1 MTDGLILIV
10 ENEPLLQPMIQV
22 CGRALPGVSVE
33 SSPATA
39 SAQHHI
45 RTMDYTVIVT
55 PVLTPQVDGLTI
67 LREAT
72 RLQPRTPVILIANPQ
87 EWHASSGTNLMAG
100 AYDVLMRPL
109 DADMLCMALR
119 RAADTYA
126 LRWEDHP
133 ALKEDCV
140 VIVRGLS
147 HTATVEL
154 VKLLFAPVGKVVWCR
169 LVAETN
175 SPAFAFVEVESGAVA
190 QQAVNQLSGR
200 TVFGFPL
207 TLSTCRG
214 HMERRP
220 H

>member
-1 MTDGLILIV
+1 MTVQRILIV

-22 CGRALPGVSVE
+22 CGRALPGLSVE
-33 SSPATA
+33 SSPATK
-39 SAQHHI
+39 SAQNHI
-45 RTMDYTVIVT
+45 RTIDYVVIVT
-55 PVLTPQVDGLTI
+55 PVLTSQVDGLTI

-72 RLQPRTPVILIANPQ
+72 RVQPRTPVLLIANPQ

-109 DADMLCMALR
+109 DPDMLCMALR
-119 RAADTYA
+119 RAADTHA
-126 LRWEDHP
+126 LRCEDHRP
-133 ALKEDCV
+133 AKEDCV

-147 HTATVEL
+147 TNATADTI
-154 VKLLFAPVGKVVWCR
+154 KLLFGPVGKVVWCR
-169 LVAETN
+169 LVAESN
-175 SPAFAFVEVESGAVA
+175 APAFAYVEVELRAVA

-200 TVFGFPL
+200 TVLGFPL

-214 HMERRP
+214 PMERRL